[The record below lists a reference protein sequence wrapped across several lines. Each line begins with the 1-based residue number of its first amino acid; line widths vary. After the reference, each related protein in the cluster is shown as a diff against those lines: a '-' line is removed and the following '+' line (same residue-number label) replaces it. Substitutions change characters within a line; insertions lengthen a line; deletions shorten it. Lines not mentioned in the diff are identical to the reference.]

1 MLRVFL
7 LFFSFLVL
15 DGGQRRW
22 NLNVEQ
28 EGQRMVD
35 YMLME
40 VVARLLYLR
49 QFVVSSDSWAKEQDE
64 MVSVVFS
71 GPGSAAIV
79 GHLHARLRDKLSAAL
94 GRVI

>member
-1 MLRVFL
+1 MRL
-7 LFFSFLVL
+7 LWLLGRGICDLLELDVACLSFVFSFLVL

-28 EGQRMVD
+28 EGQRIVE

-49 QFVVSSDSWAKEQDE
+49 QFVVSSDSQA
-64 MVSVVFS
+64 FL
-71 GPGSAAIV
+71 IV
-79 GHLHARLRDKLSAAL
+79 L
-94 GRVI
+94 